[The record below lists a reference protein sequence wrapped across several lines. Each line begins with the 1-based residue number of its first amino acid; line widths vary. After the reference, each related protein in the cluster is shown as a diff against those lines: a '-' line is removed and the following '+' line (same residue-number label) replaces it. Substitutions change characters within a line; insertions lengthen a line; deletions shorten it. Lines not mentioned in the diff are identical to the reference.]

1 MRRGWSTKAF
11 IGRILLSAC
20 LVLALTSIASP
31 AFALEP
37 AQGESPQA
45 AEPTAQLMPTGQRIV
60 LSDVPSNLFPQ
71 NKNIWQC
78 ACDNDGCWPGCF
90 TVASA
95 SVLQYWSQHGY
106 PQLWNGDENGTL
118 QRLRDLF
125 PNLFC
130 YNNVDDDGQPSDSGY
145 DATDVAKG
153 FKLFVQERGYN
164 FSVQPVYKPTF
175 EQVVKEIDAG
185 RPIIGAFGV
194 SPWGSHAGT
203 IIGYDTTNGRQIMIV
218 RPNLLNKPD
227 TELTWGVGYG
237 EFGIVTV
244 SPKAGET
251 EEAINPNLN
260 LQVLVNDNDPSFSMV
275 GNWVFFTVGHDE
287 GSHFAA
293 TTDPSNLGPREPT
306 AIAKWAP
313 MLPADG
319 IWEVQTWIPRED
331 DNDMSA
337 MIATYQINHAE
348 GMNLI
353 RRSQHTAKPGW
364 MPLGAYPLMRGD
376 KGNVQLGNL
385 TGDVPPRR
393 VYADAM
399 KFVWLG
405 PLVVQSEETGAM
417 FMIVDGQRRQ
427 IPDQPTFDA
436 LKLRPID
443 VRKVTQMVIDAY
455 PAGEMLPSVMSQWV
469 GVYYNN
475 TQLSAPHAAIRADN
489 ALSLRWN
496 GAAPAVGVEA
506 RGFSARWT
514 RYMALAEGEYPF
526 RLEAVGGVRLWVD
539 GQLALNEW
547 ESRDGI
553 FTRHDVP
560 VKVKGGIHRVEIELV
575 NRDGLSQI
583 SLGNLPPNMP
593 VIASVDVGWTQATTA
608 TLRWQDAGDADQRG
622 DDNPRRFFVSVWS
635 EATGWRNTS
644 GWITDT
650 TWMANLPGDGQYQWS
665 VVASDGLANSEAT
678 PPRPILVDRS
688 APWAQMVDATTAIS
702 AAMVMTASSPID
714 AYKLVTDVNGNLVV
728 QAVQPAEIAP
738 GGVPVDQ
745 LQPRAELQNVPQT
758 GNLPAIIVRWF
769 GKDAPAGN
777 GDGLHYDVQ
786 VRELVRAHT
795 TYTFTVQTQEVARI
809 GYSLVIS
816 GSEEITVP
824 VEITETVAVT
834 GVAPVVNYEPLA
846 SSEWITFATGL
857 RMTETLFLG
866 NPGSTYEFRVRA
878 VDAAGNQQD
887 WHDGYSV
894 QAAIDPKTILFR
906 NYLPNLLK
914 P

>member
-1 MRRGWSTKAF
+1 MRRGRSISALA
-11 IGRILLSAC
+11 GRFALSAC

-31 AFALEP
+31 ALALGP
-37 AQGESPQA
+37 AQPEGPLNAEPQA
-45 AEPTAQLMPTGQRIV
+45 QPLPTGQRIV
-60 LSDVPSNLFPQ
+60 LSDVPTDLFPK
-71 NKNIWQC
+71 NSNIWQC
-78 ACDNDGCWPGCF
+78 TCDNDGCWPGCF

-95 SVLQYWSQHGY
+95 SVLQYWSTHGF
-106 PQLWNGDENGTL
+106 PQLWDGNENGTL

-153 FKLFVQERGYN
+153 FDLFVQERGYK
-164 FSVQPVYKPTF
+164 FTIQPIFKPTF
-175 EQVVKEIDAG
+175 EQVVKEINAG
-185 RPIIGAFGV
+185 RPIIGAFGI

-203 IIGYDTTNGRQIMIV
+203 IIGYDNTNGKQVMIV

-227 TELTWGVGYG
+227 TELTWGEGYG
-237 EFGIVTV
+237 EFGMVTV
-244 SPKAGET
+244 SPKAGES
-251 EEAINPNLN
+251 EEAVNPNLN
-260 LQVLVNDNDPSFSMV
+260 LQVLVNDADPSFSMV
-275 GNWVFFTVGHDE
+275 GNWVFFTVGFDN
-287 GSHFAA
+287 GSRFAD

-313 MLPADG
+313 ALPADG

-331 DNDMSA
+331 DNDLSA
-337 MIATYQINHAE
+337 QIATYQINHAE
-348 GMNLI
+348 GMNLV
-353 RRSQHTAKPGW
+353 RRSQHTAKTGW
-364 MPLGAYPLMRGD
+364 MPLGAYPFMRGD

-405 PLVVQSEETGAM
+405 PLVVQSEETGSL
-417 FMIVDGQRRQ
+417 FMIIDGQRRQ
-427 IPDQPTFDA
+427 IPDQQTFDA

-443 VRKVTQMVIDAY
+443 TRKVSQFVIDQY

-475 TQLSAPHAAIRADN
+475 TQLSAPQAAIRADT
-489 ALSLRWN
+489 AMSFRWN
-496 GAAPAVGVEA
+496 GAAPAAGVEA
-506 RGFSARWT
+506 RGFSVRWT

-526 RLEAVGGVRLWVD
+526 RIEVVGGVRLWVD
-539 GQLALNEW
+539 GQLSLNEW
-547 ESRDGI
+547 DSRDGI

-560 VKVKGGIHRVEIELV
+560 VKVKGGLHRVEIELV

-593 VIASVDVGWTQATTA
+593 VIASADVGWTPATTA
-608 TLRWQDAGDADQRG
+608 TLQWQDAGDADQGG
-622 DDNPRRFFVSVWS
+622 DDNPRRFFVSVWN
-635 EATGWRNTS
+635 EANGWRATS
-644 GWITDT
+644 GWITENS
-650 TWMANLPGDGQYQWS
+650 WVANLPGDGQYQWS

-678 PPRPILVDRS
+678 PPRPILVDRT
-688 APWAQMVDATTAIS
+688 APWSQMVDATTAIS
-702 AAMVMTASSPID
+702 AAAILTASSPID
-714 AYKLVTDVNGNLVV
+714 AFKLITDANGNMVV
-728 QAVQPAEIAP
+728 QAVQPTEIAP
-738 GGVPVDQ
+738 GGVPVEQ
-745 LQPRAELQNVPQT
+745 LQPRADAMAVPQT

-769 GKDAPAGN
+769 GKDAPADN
-777 GDGLHYDVQ
+777 GDGLRYDVQ
-786 VRELVRAHT
+786 VRELIRANT
-795 TYTFTVQTQEVARI
+795 DYTFTVQTQEITRI
-809 GYSLVIS
+809 GYDLVIS

-824 VEITETVAVT
+824 IVITETVAIT
-834 GVAPVVNYEPLA
+834 GVEPVVSYEPLA
-846 SSEWITFATGL
+846 STEWITFATGL
-857 RMTETLFLG
+857 RVTETLFLG

-878 VDAAGNQQD
+878 TDAVGNQQD
-887 WHDGYSV
+887 WYDGYSV

-906 NYLPNLLK
+906 NFLPNLLK